1 MISRRRKKM
10 WMIRVIIT
18 LAILIFVYIIV
29 YQSIGL
35 IVHSKK
41 EVIVPNIENKSV
53 LEALKIVSDLG
64 LGLKKIA
71 EVYNPQL
78 PVGTVVTQQ
87 PPAGMTVRK
96 GRVINVVL
104 SLGGE
109 KVFVPNV
116 LGEDK
121 RKAEVIIRQYGLV
134 VGSITECFSLR
145 YSKGKVMWQSYPE
158 GSVVDKNTPI
168 DLKISL
174 GFPPD
179 DIILMPDFINKT
191 LSEVKSWVETY
202 GLQLNIKYKIV
213 EQIPQSDIVVEQN
226 PPADSVVSLED
237 IIEITLS
244 KSPSQQEKDLNTEKI
259 EDKKSYN
266 FEYELPFMGNLPKNV
281 KVVQISDEG
290 EHILYNKLTFP
301 KEKILLY
308 VPQRKNSKLRIFVDG
323 ILIDE
328 K

>member
-1 MISRRRKKM
+1 MISRRRKKV
-10 WMIRVIIT
+10 WRIRVIIT
-18 LAILIFVYIIV
+18 LAILFFIYIIV

-64 LGLKKIA
+64 LGLKKVT

-78 PVGTVVTQQ
+78 PAGTIVNQQ
-87 PPAGMTVRK
+87 PQAGMTVRK
-96 GRVINVVL
+96 GRVINVVV

-134 VGSITECFSLR
+134 VGSMTECYSLR
-145 YSKGKVMWQSYPE
+145 YSKGKVMWQSHSE
-158 GSVVDKNTPI
+158 GSIVDKNTPI

-174 GFPPD
+174 GLPPD
-179 DIILMPDFINKT
+179 NIILMPDFINKS
-191 LSEVKSWVETY
+191 LSEVKSWAETY
-202 GLQLNIKYKIV
+202 GLQLNIKYKSV
-213 EQIPQSDIVVEQN
+213 EQIPQNDIVVEQN
-226 PPADSVVSLED
+226 PPPDSVVNLTD
-237 IIEITLS
+237 VIEITLS
-244 KSPSQQEKDLNTEKI
+244 QNLSTQKDTTTEKVD
-259 EDKKSYN
+259 DKQSYN
-266 FEYELPFMGNLPKNV
+266 FEYEIPFMGNSPKNV
-281 KVVQISDEG
+281 KIVQISDEG
-290 EHILYNKLTFP
+290 EHILYNKLTLP

-308 VPQRKNSKLRIFVDG
+308 IPQRKNSKIRIFVDG

>member
-1 MISRRRKKM
+1 MISRRRKKV
-10 WMIRVIIT
+10 WRIRVIIT
-18 LAILIFVYIIV
+18 LAILFFIYIIV

-64 LGLKKIA
+64 LGLKKVA

-78 PVGTVVTQQ
+78 PSGTIVNQQ
-87 PPAGMTVRK
+87 PQAGMTVRK
-96 GRVINVVL
+96 GSVINVVV

-134 VGSITECFSLR
+134 VGSMTECYSLR
-145 YSKGKVMWQSYPE
+145 YSKGKVMWQSYSE
-158 GSVVDKNTPI
+158 GSIVDKNTPI

-174 GFPPD
+174 GLPPD

-191 LSEVKSWVETY
+191 FSEVKSWAETY
-202 GLQLNIKYKIV
+202 GLQLNIKYKSV
-213 EQIPQSDIVVEQN
+213 EQIPQNDIVVEQN
-226 PPADSVVSLED
+226 PPPDSVVNLTD
-237 IIEITLS
+237 VIEITLS
-244 KSPSQQEKDLNTEKI
+244 QNLSTQKDTTTEKA
-259 EDKKSYN
+259 EDKQSYN
-266 FEYELPFMGNLPKNV
+266 FEYEIPFMGNSPKNV
-281 KVVQISDEG
+281 KIVQISDEG
-290 EHILYNKLTFP
+290 EHILYNKLTLP
-301 KEKILLY
+301 KEKILLCI
-308 VPQRKNSKLRIFVDG
+308 PQRKNSKIRIFVDG

>member
-1 MISRRRKKM
+1 MISRRRKKV
-10 WMIRVIIT
+10 WRIRVIIT
-18 LAILIFVYIIV
+18 LAILFFIYIIV

-64 LGLKKIA
+64 LGLKKVA

-78 PVGTVVTQQ
+78 PAGTVVNQQ
-87 PPAGMTVRK
+87 PQAGMTVRK
-96 GRVINVVL
+96 GRVINVVV

-134 VGSITECFSLR
+134 VGSMTECYSLR
-145 YSKGKVMWQSYPE
+145 YLKGKVMWQNYSE
-158 GSVVDKNTPI
+158 GSIVDKNTPI

-174 GFPPD
+174 GLPPD
-179 DIILMPDFINKT
+179 NIILMPDFINKS
-191 LSEVKSWVETY
+191 LSEVKSWAETY
-202 GLQLNIKYKIV
+202 GLQLNIKYKSV
-213 EQIPQSDIVVEQN
+213 EQIPQNDIVVEQN
-226 PPADSVVSLED
+226 PPPDSVVNLTD
-237 IIEITLS
+237 VIEITLS
-244 KSPSQQEKDLNTEKI
+244 QNLSTHKDTTTEKA
-259 EDKKSYN
+259 EDKQSYN
-266 FEYELPFMGNLPKNV
+266 FEYEIPFMGNLPKNV
-281 KVVQISDEG
+281 KIVQISDEG
-290 EHILYNKLTFP
+290 EHILYNKLTLP

-308 VPQRKNSKLRIFVDG
+308 IPQRKNSKIRIFVDE